1 MGHRIFIVEDDP
13 RLLRALSDLLGNE
26 GYAVESAIDGAAA
39 VQRARAEHFDLILLD
54 VMLPSLGGFE
64 VCLQLRES
72 GIDTPILMLTARGH
86 VDDKII
92 GFKAG
97 ADDYLTKP
105 FDMNELCVRVEALI
119 RRASRGQRMGA
130 MMDYSF
136 GKVNVDFRELTLD
149 RGGETFALSER
160 EGRLLR
166 YMIENRGKVI
176 SRDTLLQEVW
186 GYNSMAYTRTVDVH
200 IVRLRHKVEDDP
212 KNPHYIITV
221 HGLGYRFDL

>member
-39 VQRARAEHFDLILLD
+39 VLRAKAEHFDLMLLD

-64 VCLQLRES
+64 VCHQLRQA

-86 VDDKII
+86 VDDKIT

-119 RRASRGQRMGA
+119 RRASRGQRIGTME
-130 MMDYSF
+130 YSF
-136 GKVNVDFRELTLD
+136 GEVHVNFRELTLD
-149 RGGETFALSER
+149 RGGKTFVLSER

-166 YMIENRGKVI
+166 YLIENSGKVI
-176 SRDTLLQEVW
+176 SRDALLQEVW
-186 GYNSMAYTRTVDVH
+186 GYNSLAYTRTVDVH

-212 KNPHYIITV
+212 KKPQYIITV

>member
-1 MGHRIFIVEDDP
+1 MVHRIFIVEDDP

-26 GYAVESAIDGAAA
+26 GYAVESALDGANA
-39 VQRARAEHFDLILLD
+39 VQRAKVEHFDLMLLD

-64 VCLQLRES
+64 VCQELRQA
-72 GIDTPILMLTARGH
+72 GVDVPILMLTARGH
-86 VDDKII
+86 VDDKIT

-119 RRASRGQRMGA
+119 RRASRGQRIVA
-130 MMDYSF
+130 MEYSF
-136 GKVNVDFRELTLD
+136 GKVHVDFRQLTLD
-149 RGGETFALSER
+149 RGGTTFALSER
-160 EGRLLR
+160 ESRLLR

-176 SRDTLLQEVW
+176 SRYTLLQEVW
-186 GYNSMAYTRTVDVH
+186 GYNSSAYTRTVDVH

-212 KNPHYIITV
+212 KNPQYIITV

>member
-1 MGHRIFIVEDDP
+1 VGHRIFIVEDDP

-26 GYAVESAIDGAAA
+26 GYGVESAIDGAAA
-39 VQRARAEHFDLILLD
+39 VERAKVEHFDLMLLD

-64 VCLQLRES
+64 VCKQLRQA

-92 GFKAG
+92 GFKSG

-105 FDMNELCVRVEALI
+105 FDMNELCLRVEALI
-119 RRASRGQRMGA
+119 RRAGRSPRMGVT
-130 MMDYSF
+130 DYTF
-136 GKVNVDFRELTLD
+136 AKIQVNFSELRLQ
-149 RGGETFALSER
+149 RGGKSFILSER

-166 YMIENRGKVI
+166 YLIENQGKII

-186 GYNSMAYTRTVDVH
+186 GYNSSVYTRTVDVH

-212 KNPHYIITV
+212 KNPQHIVTV

>member
-26 GYAVESAIDGAAA
+26 GYVVESAIDGAAA
-39 VQRARAEHFDLILLD
+39 VQRAKAEQFDLMLLD
-54 VMLPSLGGFE
+54 VMLPSLGGIE
-64 VCLQLRES
+64 VCHQLRQA

-119 RRASRGQRMGA
+119 RRASRVQRPGA
-130 MMDYSF
+130 MEYSF
-136 GKVNVDFRELTLD
+136 GKVHIDFRELTLD
-149 RGGETFALSER
+149 RSGKTFVLSER

-166 YMIENRGKVI
+166 YLIENSGKVI
-176 SRDTLLQEVW
+176 SRDEMLQEVW
-186 GYNSMAYTRTVDVH
+186 GYNSSAYTRTVDVH

-212 KNPHYIITV
+212 KGPRHIITV
-221 HGLGYRFDL
+221 HGLGYRFEL